1 MKVHQDHVGPGQ
13 FFFQKLVGQQGGP
26 AGLALEKWTMGET
39 AFHRESGMF
48 RGRLLAACRTLLV
61 AETDPA
67 GEFLG
72 FTVKGGITHDIRD
85 NP

>member
-1 MKVHQDHVGPGQ
+1 
-13 FFFQKLVGQQGGP
+13 
-26 AGLALEKWTMGET
+26 MGET